1 MIEECV
7 ACHGKGTVLVWQQVH
22 GVNACGPFVEYA
34 EVDTACNVCDG
45 AGEFEYIMIDESEED
60 DEDKDEFE
68 EVKEVKYISID
79 EIEEAEDTDEI
90 EAEKRHNEGLR
101 WPR

>member
-7 ACHGKGTVLVWQQVH
+7 ACHGKGTVFVWQQVH

-34 EVDTACNVCDG
+34 EVDTECNVCDG

-60 DEDKDEFE
+60 KDESE
-68 EVKEVKYISID
+68 EVKEVKYISIY

>member
-34 EVDTACNVCDG
+34 EVDTECNVCDG
-45 AGEFEYIMIDESEED
+45 AGKFEYIMIDES
-60 DEDKDEFE
+60 
-68 EVKEVKYISID
+68 
-79 EIEEAEDTDEI
+79 EEAEDTDEI

-101 WPR
+101 WPQ

>member
-34 EVDTACNVCDG
+34 EVDTTCNVCDG
-45 AGEFEYIMIDESEED
+45 AGEFEYIMIDESDESDESEED
-60 DEDKDEFE
+60 ED
-68 EVKEVKYISID
+68 I
-79 EIEEAEDTDEI
+79 DEI

>member
-7 ACHGKGTVLVWQQVH
+7 ACHGKGTVFVWQQVH

-34 EVDTACNVCDG
+34 EVDTECNVCDG
-45 AGEFEYIMIDESEED
+45 AGEFEYIMIDES
-60 DEDKDEFE
+60 
-68 EVKEVKYISID
+68 
-79 EIEEAEDTDEI
+79 EEAEDTDEI

>member
-1 MIEECV
+1 MIKECV

-34 EVDTACNVCDG
+34 EVVTACNVCDG
-45 AGEFEYIMIDESEED
+45 AGEFEYIRIDESEEA
-60 DEDKDEFE
+60 DE
-68 EVKEVKYISID
+68 V
-79 EIEEAEDTDEI
+79 EDTDEI

>member
-34 EVDTACNVCDG
+34 EVDTECNVCDG
-45 AGEFEYIMIDESEED
+45 AGEFEYIMIDES
-60 DEDKDEFE
+60 DESDE
-68 EVKEVKYISID
+68 S
-79 EIEEAEDTDEI
+79 EEAEDTDEI

-101 WPR
+101 WPQ